1 MHRGQ
6 PSYVYTHTDKD
17 TVIDKAIYDTHL
29 ETTVLTFQTTKLLC
43 VEAGGA
49 ERSANKLYYQLL
61 LLSYRDA
68 TVKGPHPAAA
78 MLYY

>member
-29 ETTVLTFQTTKLLC
+29 ETTVLTFQTPKLLR
-43 VEAGGA
+43 VGEGA
-49 ERSANKLYYQLL
+49 RRGLQISSIISFYY
-61 LLSYRDA
+61 
-68 TVKGPHPAAA
+68 
-78 MLYY
+78 